1 MCGIVGII
9 TNANSFDIEK
19 TVNHMMNA
27 IRHRG
32 PDGSG
37 SVMLENSQI
46 GLGHVRLSVIDLSES
61 ALQPMVSVSKRYT
74 IVYNGELYNYRELK
88 KELREM
94 GHRFK
99 TRSDTEV
106 VMESFAEWGT
116 DCLDRFNG
124 MFAFSIWDS
133 WDKRLFMARDR
144 YGIKPIYYM
153 IINDTFV
160 FASEQ
165 KALLQYPGFQPEIN
179 PAILKEYFTFQ
190 NILSDD
196 MLLQGIKILPAG
208 CYIYSDMRQIAE
220 AVPVSYWDYHF
231 SESKTICTE
240 AEYKEELQYL
250 FRKSVKRQLV
260 SDVPVGSYLSG
271 GMDSGSIAAIASKQI
286 KNLKSF
292 TCGFDLHSASGIE
305 MACDERE
312 KAEQMSYEFGTEHY
326 EVVLKAGDM
335 ERCMKELVW
344 AIEEPR
350 VGQSYPNYYVAKLA
364 SKFVKVVLSGAGGD
378 ELFGGYP
385 WRYYRSVNNQNFDEY
400 IDKYYAFWQRLVPD
414 EIQRQL
420 FCPLGEDVIKL
431 DEREIFKAV
440 FKNIDRK
447 KISPE
452 ECVNHSLYFEA
463 KTFLHGL
470 LVVEDKLSMAHGLE
484 TRVPFLDNELVDFAM
499 KLPVHMKLSR
509 LDEVIRINEN
519 EPGHKINKYY
529 QRTKDGKRLLRSAM
543 EGIIPSE
550 IIKAEKQ
557 GFVPP
562 DNAWFRGESIRY
574 IKDIVSDNNALM
586 YNYLDKYCVQK
597 IINEHISGQ
606 KNWRLFVWSVLVFN
620 QWCESFLKTSARV

>member
-1 MCGIVGII
+1 MCGIVGVIR
-9 TNANSFDIEK
+9 NSNNFDIEK
-19 TVNHMMNA
+19 TVSHMMNA

-37 SVMLENSQI
+37 SMVLENSRV

-61 ALQPMVSVSKRYT
+61 ALQPMMSVGKRYT

-88 KELREM
+88 KELREK
-94 GHRFK
+94 GHVFK
-99 TRSDTEV
+99 TCSDTEV
-106 VMESFAEWGT
+106 VMESFAEWGPG
-116 DCLDRFNG
+116 CLEHFNG
-124 MFAFSIWDS
+124 MFVFAVWDS
-133 WDKRLFMARDR
+133 WNKELFMARDR

-153 IINDTFV
+153 IIDGAFV

-165 KALLQYPGFQPEIN
+165 KALMRYPGFSPAIN
-179 PAILKEYFTFQ
+179 PAVLKEYFTFQ

-196 MLLQGIKILPAG
+196 MLLQGIKLLPG
-208 CYIYSDMRQIAE
+208 GYYIHLDIDQIAE
-220 AVPVSYWDYHF
+220 VVPICYWDYHF
-231 SESKTICTE
+231 VESEMVCTE

-271 GMDSGSIAAIASKQI
+271 GMDSGSIAAIASGEI

-312 KAEQMSYEFGTEHY
+312 KAERMSYEFGTEHY

-350 VGQSYPNYYVAKLA
+350 VGQSYPNYYVARLA

-385 WRYYRSVNNQNFDEY
+385 WRYYRSVNNQSFDEY

-420 FCPLGEDVIKL
+420 FRPLGRDIVKL
-431 DEREIFKAV
+431 DEREVFKSV
-440 FKNIDRK
+440 FKNTDQRK
-447 KISPE
+447 VSPE

-499 KLPVHMKLSR
+499 KLPVHMKLSK
-509 LDEVIRINEN
+509 LDEVVRINEN
-519 EPGHKINKYY
+519 EPGHKIDKYY
-529 QRTKDGKRLLRSAM
+529 QRTRDGKRLLRKAM

-562 DNAWFRGESIRY
+562 DNAWFRGESIQY
-574 IKDIVSDNNALM
+574 I
-586 YNYLDKYCVQK
+586 Q
-597 IINEHISGQ
+597 
-606 KNWRLFVWSVLVFN
+606 SVV
-620 QWCESFLKTSARV
+620 

>member
-1 MCGIVGII
+1 MCGIVGVIR
-9 TNANSFDIEK
+9 NSNNFDIEK
-19 TVNHMMNA
+19 TVSHMMNA

-37 SVMLENSQI
+37 SMVLENSRV

-61 ALQPMVSVSKRYT
+61 ALQPMMSVGKRYT

-88 KELREM
+88 KELREK
-94 GHRFK
+94 GHVFK
-99 TRSDTEV
+99 TCSDTEV
-106 VMESFAEWGT
+106 VMESFAEWGPG
-116 DCLDRFNG
+116 CLEHFNG
-124 MFAFSIWDS
+124 MFVFAVWDS
-133 WDKRLFMARDR
+133 WNKELFMARDR

-153 IINDTFV
+153 IIDGAFV

-165 KALLQYPGFQPEIN
+165 KALMRYPGFSPAIN
-179 PAILKEYFTFQ
+179 PAVLKEYFTFQ

-196 MLLQGIKILPAG
+196 MLLQGIKLLPG
-208 CYIYSDMRQIAE
+208 GYYIHLDIDQIAE
-220 AVPVSYWDYHF
+220 VVPICYWDYHF
-231 SESKTICTE
+231 VESEMVCTE

-271 GMDSGSIAAIASKQI
+271 GMDSGSIAAIASGEI

-312 KAEQMSYEFGTEHY
+312 KAERMSYEFGTEHY

-350 VGQSYPNYYVAKLA
+350 VGQSYPNYYVARLA

-385 WRYYRSVNNQNFDEY
+385 WRYYRSVNNQSFDEY

-420 FCPLGEDVIKL
+420 FRPLGRDIVKL
-431 DEREIFKAV
+431 DEREVFKSV
-440 FKNIDRK
+440 FKNTDQRK
-447 KISPE
+447 VSPE

-484 TRVPFLDNELVDFAM
+484 TRVPFLDTELVDFAM
-499 KLPVHMKLSR
+499 KLPVHMKLSK
-509 LDEVIRINEN
+509 LDEVVRINEN
-519 EPGHKINKYY
+519 EPGHKIDKYY
-529 QRTKDGKRLLRSAM
+529 QRTRDGKRLLRKAM

-562 DNAWFRGESIRY
+562 DNAWFRGESIQY
-574 IKDIVSDNNALM
+574 IQSVVSNNDAMM
-586 YNYLDKYCVQK
+586 YEYLDRKCVQK
-597 IINEHISGQ
+597 IVNEHIRGQ
-606 KNWRLFVWSVLVFN
+606 KNWRLFVWSILVFN
-620 QWCESFLKTSARV
+620 QWCESFLRFSVF